1 VRLSRTTRKRF
12 ALRFLH
18 LTIFFK
24 RNYLKKQRNMNN
36 ELFSKGAFI
45 VNRTILDEPT
55 FSNPKLLK
63 TWIYCLAR
71 ANFKDKWIDFKIG
84 KGNTE
89 ILVKRGQFVYGRNK
103 VAEALNF
110 TPSQTDTLFKKL
122 VKYEY
127 IKIESS
133 NQYSMITI
141 LNYSKIQSLSN
152 YEIATK
158 QQPSNN
164 QQQPSNNQSATNNTN
179 KNDNNDIN
187 YNNDIKEEE
196 TIILQGDEEKSEH
209 NLNVV
214 DLIQNTIKP
223 FFNLNNTSD
232 AFRFLQNLNGD
243 YNEFKKQLN
252 EYINFQ
258 KETKQYKKAFKTF
271 TNDWNGTNWVS
282 MLNDYNISKEKKV
295 NTVQHHDSD
304 FGA

>member
-1 VRLSRTTRKRF
+1 MRLSRTTRKRF

-196 TIILQGDEEKSEH
+196 TIVLSENRIKRDNDIVSLITEIMDFFPLKEKS
-209 NLNVV
+209 
-214 DLIQNTIKP
+214 T
-223 FFNLNNTSD
+223 
-232 AFRFLQNLNGD
+232 AFQFLNGLNGQFDSFKEQFYD
-243 YNEFKKQLN
+243 YRK
-252 EYINFQ
+252 FQ
-258 KETKQYKKAFKTF
+258 QETNQYKKAFSNFK
-271 TNDWNGTNWVS
+271 NNWNETDFKKQ
-282 MLNDYNISKEKKV
+282 LNDYNISKEKKV